1 MIILIL
7 VLVGCVTAGIT
18 LAKGYKGK
26 DVVKGFFK
34 GMLIY
39 GLIKAIK
46 LPKKELELTDYISFS
61 CAKEKDKAKIAEH
74 EELGYEVVSM
84 NALMTRVTMRK
95 VK

>member
-7 VLVGCVTAGIT
+7 LLVGLATAGIA
-18 LAKGYKGK
+18 LGKGYGGK
-26 DVVKGFFK
+26 EVVKYFFK
-34 GMLIY
+34 GMLVY
-39 GLIKAIK
+39 GFIKAIK
-46 LPKKELELTDYISFS
+46 MPKKEMELTDYISFS
-61 CAKEKDKAKIAEH
+61 VAKEKDKAKIAEY